1 MLHQL
6 MTVGESAGILQRPRS
21 VVEAVGKISTMVLG
35 RLRFFRANMLRR
47 INLLLTWALANNL
60 RIMLRY

>member
-35 RLRFFRANMLRR
+35 RLLFFRANTLRR
-47 INLLLTWALANNL
+47 INLLLKAALASNPW
-60 RIMLRY
+60 IMLRY